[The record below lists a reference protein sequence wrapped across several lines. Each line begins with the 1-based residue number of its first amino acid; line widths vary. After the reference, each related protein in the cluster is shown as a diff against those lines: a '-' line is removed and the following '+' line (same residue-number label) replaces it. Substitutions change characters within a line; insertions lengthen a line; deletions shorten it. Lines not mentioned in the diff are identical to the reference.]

1 MSYETMLSRSRLTP
15 EEAKST
21 LVNFKD
27 REFRKYQPE
36 AIDFIMSSNK
46 KVKVLK
52 ARPGCHDANQ
62 KILLSDGRLKRAI
75 DINIGDFLINEKG
88 EFQKVLRLLRGSGKM
103 FKIIPVKGDPFIVN
117 EDHILTLSRTGQFKN
132 DPSKGNLIDVSL
144 RDYNRW
150 NGRQKHIH
158 KLSRRSVVKFNHE
171 DNKLIIDP
179 YMLGL
184 LLGDGTMING
194 VVGICNPDNEVMDYV
209 INYCDKHDLK
219 IRKSASND
227 CSYYFSKKSHRINNN
242 FFSGDAN
249 KMQISRDLI
258 TLGLFGRRC
267 ERKFV
272 PHIYKTSSIKN
283 RLEILAGLIDTDG
296 SFTNSCYDYIS
307 KSKQLAEDITFL
319 ARSVGLSA
327 YMKECTKTCQNDFSG
342 QYFRIC
348 ISGDCSIIP
357 CKVERKKAPR
367 RRQIKSVLVTGF
379 KIEELGIG
387 NYYGWELSGNGRYLL
402 DDFTLTH
409 NSGKSL
415 IGVVSGVMSGDF
427 TYLVES
433 KYLQTQIVSD
443 FPNVKSIWGR
453 NNYPCLLD
461 QSKSCAECISTK
473 QSPCPVVEDC
483 LYRVAKEIA
492 IESPYRICNFQYY
505 LSEVAYAGRLSGK
518 PFTII
523 DEADALEKTLT
534 ENVNLHFT
542 ERSLFR
548 LGLTDGPKF
557 KTVGAKEG
565 LSSWKDFA
573 EQAKERTIEVC
584 KAIQQDIDLLDKE
597 DTEQL
602 LYKKKE
608 LETFVHIKE
617 RCDIFLNNMDKNWI
631 MEEVPRQGSRQG
643 RLVFKP
649 TWLSP
654 ELANKYLWSHSDSWT
669 LVSATFPPIPVLAK
683 QLGIDTDDIDYMD
696 VPSVF
701 DPEKSPVHICPV
713 AKVTFSN
720 MDVAVP
726 KLIKAI
732 QVILEKHKG
741 QRGIIHCVSW
751 SLCKQIMDGVNN
763 KRLITH
769 TSENRNQVINEFLN
783 MNGKFAKDAVLCSP
797 SIERGVDG
805 KGDIARFVI
814 IPKCPFLNT
823 SDKLVASRLHGSG
836 MIGKLWFESEA
847 MSTIEQSAGRAT
859 RSMDDWSTIYIL
871 DEKVNELYTRKPSL
885 FSDSFK
891 EQISW
896 TPPNLLAEWDELFGK
911 SRIEIA

>member
-27 REFRKYQPE
+27 REFRTGQLP
-36 AIDFIMSSNK
+36 AIDFIMGSK
-46 KVKVLK
+46 RKVKV
-52 ARPGCHDANQ
+52 
-62 KILLSDGRLKRAI
+62 I
-75 DINIGDFLINEKG
+75 KG
-88 EFQKVLRLLRGSGKM
+88 K
-103 FKIIPVKGDPFIVN
+103 
-117 EDHILTLSRTGQFKN
+117 TG
-132 DPSKGNLIDVSL
+132 L
-144 RDYNRW
+144 
-150 NGRQKHIH
+150 
-158 KLSRRSVVKFNHE
+158 
-171 DNKLIIDP
+171 
-179 YMLGL
+179 
-184 LLGDGTMING
+184 
-194 VVGICNPDNEVMDYV
+194 
-209 INYCDKHDLK
+209 
-219 IRKSASND
+219 
-227 CSYYFSKKSHRINNN
+227 
-242 FFSGDAN
+242 
-249 KMQISRDLI
+249 
-258 TLGLFGRRC
+258 
-267 ERKFV
+267 
-272 PHIYKTSSIKN
+272 
-283 RLEILAGLIDTDG
+283 
-296 SFTNSCYDYIS
+296 
-307 KSKQLAEDITFL
+307 
-319 ARSVGLSA
+319 
-327 YMKECTKTCQNDFSG
+327 
-342 QYFRIC
+342 
-348 ISGDCSIIP
+348 
-357 CKVERKKAPR
+357 
-367 RRQIKSVLVTGF
+367 
-379 KIEELGIG
+379 
-387 NYYGWELSGNGRYLL
+387 
-402 DDFTLTH
+402 
-409 NSGKSL
+409 GKSL
-415 IGVVSGVMSGDF
+415 ISVVAGVMAGDLS
-427 TYLVES
+427 YLVQS
-433 KYLQTQIVSD
+433 KFLQIQITQD

-505 LSEVAYAGRLSGK
+505 LSEVAYAGKLSGK

-534 ENVNLHFT
+534 ENVNLQFT

-584 KAIQQDIDLLDKE
+584 KTIQRDIDLLDKE

-643 RLVFKP
+643 KLVFKP

-683 QLGIDTDDIDYMD
+683 QLGIDTDDIDYLEL
-696 VPSVF
+696 PSTF
-701 DPEKSPVHICPV
+701 DPEKAPVHICPV
-713 AKVTFSN
+713 ADVTFKN

-726 KLIKAI
+726 NLIKAI
-732 QVILEKHKG
+732 EVILHKHKG

-751 SLCKQIMDGVNN
+751 SLCKQIMDGVNDR
-763 KRLITH
+763 RLVTH
-769 TSENRNQVINEFLN
+769 TSENRNQVINEFLD

-805 KGDIARFVI
+805 KGDIARFVVI
-814 IPKCPFLNT
+814 AKCPFLNT
-823 SDKLVASRLHGSG
+823 SDKLVSARIYSGEIGRL
-836 MIGKLWFESEA
+836 WYRSEA
-847 MSTIEQSAGRAT
+847 LSTCEQMSGRGT
-859 RSMDDWSTIYIL
+859 RSSDDWCTTYIL
-871 DEKVNELYTRKPSL
+871 DEQVNKIYTQNPSL

-891 EQISW
+891 DQITW
-896 TPPNLLAEWDELFGK
+896 IPPDLLAEWEEMFGNQEV
-911 SRIEIA
+911 SEAW